1 MKPTKTKN
9 PLIDKLLTLKY
20 RINDAYNNKTKADS
34 ETRADK
40 TYVMSLIND
49 IRHNSVKFTKL
60 CKEDFEK
67 CNGLWRRYE
76 GK

>member
-1 MKPTKTKN
+1 MKPNKN
-9 PLIDKLLTLKY
+9 PLIDKLLALKY

-40 TYVMSLIND
+40 TYVMTLISD
-49 IRHNSVKFTKL
+49 IRHNSIKFTKL

-67 CNGLWRRYE
+67 CNGLWRTYE
-76 GK
+76 